1 MVKNSTIIIIDY
13 YMGNILSIVNK
24 IKRIGHEAI
33 VTNEINL
40 IKKADKIILREW
52 DIFKKPLKT

>member
-1 MVKNSTIIIIDY
+1 MAKNSTIIIIDY

-40 IKKADKIILREW
+40 IKKAD
-52 DIFKKPLKT
+52 